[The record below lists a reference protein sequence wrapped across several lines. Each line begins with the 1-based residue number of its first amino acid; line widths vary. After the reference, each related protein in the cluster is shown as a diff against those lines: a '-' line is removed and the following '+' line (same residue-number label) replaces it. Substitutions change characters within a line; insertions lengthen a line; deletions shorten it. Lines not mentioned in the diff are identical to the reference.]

1 MTTRRRSRRPPR
13 SSPATPTTGTCS
25 SASTST
31 TCLSCARSGSIRRG
45 RGGARAA
52 RSRSPRPVTTN
63 LYDLSR
69 AQLEA
74 ALAHTVSP
82 NFRVRQVIEWLHER
96 GVASFESM
104 TNLPKELR
112 AQLAERFTIAFP
124 EVVERT
130 PPAAAGR
137 RKYLFRLGDGNRI
150 ESVYMPMGERTSVC
164 LSSQAGCAVG
174 CTFCVT
180 GFFGAGRNLAPS
192 EMLGQFF
199 TIQHEHAVPRERM
212 NVVFMGMGEPLLNF
226 ENLTAT
232 LDTLY
237 ATVAPKRITV
247 STSGIIP
254 GIDALASL
262 ERRPNL
268 AISINAPDQ
277 KRRQEI
283 MPITAKYPLP
293 ELMASLKRYPAPITV
308 EYVLL
313 AGWNDAPHDAGAL
326 ARLIRGLRAKVNAIP
341 FNEDANLP
349 SWMKRPADAAIAR
362 FVDMLVHNGVAVTV
376 RRSKGREIAAAC
388 GQLRGKEIATGR
400 AARR

>member
-1 MTTRRRSRRPPR
+1 MKTD
-13 SSPATPTTGTCS
+13 
-25 SASTST
+25 
-31 TCLSCARSGSIRRG
+31 
-45 RGGARAA
+45 
-52 RSRSPRPVTTN
+52 
-63 LYDLSR
+63 LYDLSPT
-69 AQLEA
+69 
-74 ALAHTVSP
+74 ALPAVLGDVVSP
-82 NFRVRQVIEWLHER
+82 PFRVRQIIEWMHEH
-96 GVASFESM
+96 GVSSFEAM
-104 TNLPKELR
+104 TNLPRDLR
-112 AQLAERFTIAFP
+112 TQLAERFTLAFP

-130 PPAAAGR
+130 PPAADGS
-137 RKYLFRLGDGNRI
+137 RKYLFRLGDNNRI

-199 TIQHEHAVPRERM
+199 TIQQEHAVPRERM

-226 ENLTAT
+226 ENLTTT
-232 LDTLY
+232 LDILY
-237 ATVAPKRITV
+237 TTVAPKRITV

-254 GIDALASL
+254 GIDALAKL

-268 AISINAPDQ
+268 AVSVNAPDQ
-277 KRRQEI
+277 KRRTEI

-293 ELMASLKRYPAPITV
+293 ELMASLKHYPAPITI

-313 AGWNDAPHDAGAL
+313 AGWNDAPHDAVAL

-341 FNEDANLP
+341 FNPDPNLP
-349 SWMKRPADAAIAR
+349 PWMKRPTDAAIDH
-362 FVDMLVHNGVAVTV
+362 FVDTLVRNGVAVTV

-400 AARR
+400 AARRA

>member
-1 MTTRRRSRRPPR
+1 
-13 SSPATPTTGTCS
+13 
-25 SASTST
+25 
-31 TCLSCARSGSIRRG
+31 
-45 RGGARAA
+45 
-52 RSRSPRPVTTN
+52 VTTN
-63 LYDLSR
+63 LYDLPA

-74 ALAHTVSP
+74 ALADLVSP
-82 NFRVRQVIEWLHER
+82 PFRIRQIADWLHVR
-96 GVASFESM
+96 GVSSFEAM

-112 AQLAERFTIAFP
+112 ARLAERFTVAFP

-130 PPAAAGR
+130 PPAADGS
-137 RKYLFRLGDGNRI
+137 RKYLFSLADGNRI

-199 TIQHEHAVPRERM
+199 TIQHEHGVPRERM

-226 ENLTAT
+226 ENLVTT

-237 ATVAPKRITV
+237 TTVAPKRITV

-254 GIDALASL
+254 GIDALGAL

-283 MPITAKYPLP
+283 MPITSKYPLP
-293 ELMASLKRYPAPITV
+293 ELMASLKRYPGEITV

-313 AGWNDAPHDAGAL
+313 AGYNDAAHDAVAL
-326 ARLIRGLRAKVNAIP
+326 SRLIRGLRAKVNAIP

-349 SWMKRPADAAIAR
+349 PWMKRPADAAIDR
-362 FVDMLVHNGVAVTV
+362 FVDTLVQHGVAVTV

-388 GQLRGKEIATGR
+388 GQLRGRSLPR
-400 AARR
+400 AKRGVSGGTAMKPH

>member
-1 MTTRRRSRRPPR
+1 M
-13 SSPATPTTGTCS
+13 
-25 SASTST
+25 
-31 TCLSCARSGSIRRG
+31 
-45 RGGARAA
+45 
-52 RSRSPRPVTTN
+52 TTN

-74 ALAHTVSP
+74 ALAETVSP
-82 NFRVRQVIEWLHER
+82 DFRVRQIIDWLHVR
-96 GVASFESM
+96 GVSSFEAMS
-104 TNLPKELR
+104 NLSKELR

-130 PPAAAGR
+130 TPAADASQ
-137 RKYLFRLGDGNRI
+137 KYLFRLADGNRI

-199 TIQHEHAVPRERM
+199 TIQHEHGVPRERM

-226 ENLTAT
+226 ENLAT
-232 LDTLY
+232 TLGTLY
-237 ATVAPKRITV
+237 TTIAPKRITV

-254 GIDALASL
+254 GIDALAAL
-262 ERRPNL
+262 DRKPNL

-293 ELMASLKRYPAPITV
+293 ELIASLKRYPAPITA

-313 AGWNDAPHDAGAL
+313 AGYNDSPSDAVAL

-341 FNEDANLP
+341 FNADPNLP
-349 SWMKRPADAAIAR
+349 SWMKRPTDAAIDR
-362 FVDMLVHNGVAVTV
+362 FVDTLVQHGVAVTV

-388 GQLRGKEIATGR
+388 GQLRGKEVATGR